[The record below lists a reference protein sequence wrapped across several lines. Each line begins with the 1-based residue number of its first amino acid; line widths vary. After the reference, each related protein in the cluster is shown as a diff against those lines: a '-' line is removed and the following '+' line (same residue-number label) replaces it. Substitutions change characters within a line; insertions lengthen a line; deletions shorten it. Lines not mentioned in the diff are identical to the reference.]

1 MLHQARLS
9 GSNSVVQE
17 ANILP
22 RNLKGNLQSFP
33 LLDRHFIPKLLRAED
48 VVVGRLEMVV
58 VVDVVALLVV
68 VKVVVDV
75 VEVEVVMLGVVITW
89 LL

>member
-1 MLHQARLS
+1 MLHHARLS

-33 LLDRHFIPKLLRAED
+33 LLDRHFIPKLPRDED
-48 VVVGRLEMVV
+48 DVERRLVVLEMEGTELVV
-58 VVDVVALLVV
+58 LLVV
-68 VKVVVDV
+68 VVVMVVV
-75 VEVEVVMLGVVITW
+75 GGG
-89 LL
+89 